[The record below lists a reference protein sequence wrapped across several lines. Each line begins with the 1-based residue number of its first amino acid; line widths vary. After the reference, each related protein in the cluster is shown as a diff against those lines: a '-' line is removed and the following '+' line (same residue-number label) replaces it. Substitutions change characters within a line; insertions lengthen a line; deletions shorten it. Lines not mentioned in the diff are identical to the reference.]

1 MKYCAS
7 CGKPMEDGDAFC
19 AVCGASA
26 EAVTPAAAPEAAK
39 GRARDLVFAILGLAL
54 CGMALSLATMSLRFI
69 DTGMIGRALA
79 INAFILPVPGI
90 VFACLARR
98 LGPRAGLIRLFKSI
112 AFVAAG
118 TAYLCGIAV
127 LVSTL

>member
-19 AVCGASA
+19 AVCGAPA
-26 EAVTPAAAPEAAK
+26 EAVTPAEAPVAPEAPK
-39 GRARDLVFAILGLAL
+39 GRPRDFVFAILGLAL

-90 VFACLARR
+90 TWHFRLIPFSRR
-98 LGPRAGLIRLFKSI
+98 KNIPHS
-112 AFVAAG
+112 
-118 TAYLCGIAV
+118 
-127 LVSTL
+127 